1 MIVRISIF
9 DTIINLYKP
18 YIMVNCIKIVSK
30 IHFLTF
36 GSGTKINKE
45 LSLCDLAL
53 YSSCLGRTRT
63 LTKSARNSRATVT
76 PQGNLFCFCAAKLQ
90 PFFEPAKCFG
100 NFFCEIFGMEVAA
113 TG

>member
-36 GSGTKINKE
+36 GDGTKINKE

-53 YSSCLGRTRT
+53 YLSCLGRAT
-63 LTKSARNSRATVT
+63 LQSRFRWAHLILMNTNISPMAGTCWGV
-76 PQGNLFCFCAAKLQ
+76 C
-90 PFFEPAKCFG
+90 
-100 NFFCEIFGMEVAA
+100 
-113 TG
+113 